1 MIYFNENKH
10 AYMQEIDNPL
20 CVIPEEIWT
29 KITPNDRLGTEWDII
44 DGSFVLIKESS
55 EYIAARQKEQEKAGL
70 RAEKMLKLT
79 RGDVF
84 RGLLKAKG
92 ITKNQIKTVIDN
104 LPEETEEEQLTKQL
118 AIIDFED
125 ALDFYRGNP
134 LIDVIGESLGLT
146 SVQLTEFFRTNDYTK
161 LIGETTDNE

>member
-1 MIYFNENKH
+1 MIYFDIDKQ
-10 AYMQEIDNPL
+10 AYMFEIENPI
-20 CVIPEEIWT
+20 CVIPEEIWD
-29 KITPNDRLGTEWDII
+29 KITPNDKLGTEWDIVN
-44 DGSFVLIKESS
+44 GSFILLKESP
-55 EYIAARQKEQEKAGL
+55 EYIAEKKKEEEEESL
-70 RAEKMLKLT
+70 RVEKMLKLT

-92 ITKNQIKTVIDN
+92 ITKNQIKTVIEN
-104 LPEETEEEQLTKQL
+104 LPEETEEELLTKQL
-118 AIIDFED
+118 AVIDFED